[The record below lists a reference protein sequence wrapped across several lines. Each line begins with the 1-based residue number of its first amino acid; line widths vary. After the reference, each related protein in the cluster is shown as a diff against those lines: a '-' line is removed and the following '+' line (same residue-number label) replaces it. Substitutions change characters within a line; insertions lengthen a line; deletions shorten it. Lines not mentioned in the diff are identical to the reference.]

1 MLLASSLSIWGA
13 NMFSFLSTIIA
24 IFIIWIILLIFSS
37 LNRHWKIKHLTEK
50 QTIYLEYVRNERKD
64 RYTKLNWA
72 LFISLMF
79 GIFFMMIQLNLTPI
93 IVNDLFPIH
102 NLDLYIGWG
111 LYGAWVFLTII
122 AILNILY
129 SGRNICNANMK
140 MKDSMDEEEFKYYVS
155 NYINKVKV
163 KELGK

>member
-1 MLLASSLSIWGA
+1 M
-13 NMFSFLSTIIA
+13 
-24 IFIIWIILLIFSS
+24 
-37 LNRHWKIKHLTEK
+37 KHLTEK
-50 QTIYLEYVRNERKD
+50 QAIYLEYVRNERKD

-72 LFISLMF
+72 LFVSLMF
-79 GIFFMMIQLNLTPI
+79 GVFFMMIQLNLTPI
-93 IVNDLFPIH
+93 IVNDVFPIH
-102 NLDLYIGWG
+102 NLDLYIGWV

-163 KELGK
+163 KELTEN

>member
-1 MLLASSLSIWGA
+1 MLLASSVSMWGA
-13 NMFSFLSTIIA
+13 NMFSFLSTIIV

-37 LNRHWKIKHLTEK
+37 LNRHWKMKHLTEK
-50 QTIYLEYVRNERKD
+50 QAIYLEYVRNERKD

-72 LFISLMF
+72 LFVSLMF
-79 GIFFMMIQLNLTPI
+79 GVFFMMIQLNLTPI
-93 IVNDLFPIH
+93 IVNDVFPIH
-102 NLDLYIGWG
+102 NLDVYIGWV

-140 MKDSMDEEEFKYYVS
+140 MKDSIDEEEFKYYVS